1 MMSRR
6 FIKNKK
12 RDEKQTLKEDAPP
25 APQFVKIYGK
35 KNSLTASAFQS
46 PK

>member
-1 MMSRR
+1 MMPRR
-6 FIKNKK
+6 FIKNKE

-25 APQFVKIYGK
+25 APQFVKIYSRK
-35 KNSLTASAFQS
+35 DSLTASAFQS